1 MSSDQLNKKFT
12 FTGLTPPTISYSSS
26 NSYYKDQS
34 YDKFNSSSSFKNSP
48 TYGLSVP
55 IGSSSNIKIPLED
68 LQLGKGLLDAYE
80 ELRKSESETE
90 TTSANLK
97 IEMAESS
104 AENQAILEIS
114 LENSLLEQNVE
125 ILIHSKYM
133 PGSIFETLI
142 QDTIPIYLYG
152 ITTDQLNSEVRFINY
167 ELIFILL
174 SNLICKGYR

>member
-12 FTGLTPPTISYSSS
+12 FTELTPPSISYSSS
-26 NSYYKDQS
+26 NSYYRDAS
-34 YDKFNSSSSFKNSP
+34 YEKFNSSLKNSQ
-48 TYGLSVP
+48 TYGLAVP

-68 LQLGKGLLDAYE
+68 LQLGKGLLDAHN
-80 ELRKSESETE
+80 ELKNAENETE
-90 TTSANLK
+90 IAAAKLK
-97 IEMAESS
+97 VELAESS

-133 PGSIFETLI
+133 PDSIFENLI

-152 ITTDQLNSEVRFINY
+152 ITTDKLNTEVCF
-167 ELIFILL
+167 
-174 SNLICKGYR
+174 